1 MDPDGEDPS
10 AKASRLAARAA
21 RFNKSAP
28 GKRNK
33 ELEDARA
40 KERQAF
46 EAQGLINS
54 GKTELGDAVDMR
66 GTCETMCSPFEMETR
81 NIRMEVHPFER
92 VRLSSTCRAGARRC

>member
-1 MDPDGEDPS
+1 MPRMWYAGTDEQ
-10 AKASRLAARAA
+10 
-21 RFNKSAP
+21 
-28 GKRNK
+28 
-33 ELEDARA
+33 LEDARA

-92 VRLSSTCRAGARRC
+92 VCRLQDRYHETRD